1 MEKINCIICGI
12 YNDKSITEIKLC
24 NANDIFKLTKC
35 INCDFVY
42 LNPRPNESAIVKY
55 YTKDYHPFKLP
66 NTILYDYVYSFIQN
80 ITFYWKRRI
89 LTKYNK
95 SCLRLLDLGSGNN
108 KFINYMNQNGWECN
122 SYDKFSNHPT
132 LHSLKSIKDKSYN
145 NITLWHSI
153 EHIHDINDLM
163 IDIKRILISDG
174 YIYIAC
180 PNYKAIERKYLKE
193 NWPAYDIP
201 RHLYHFSYNSLQILL
216 DKYDIKIVNSY
227 RMYQDILFNIL
238 ISKNTNFI
246 KKIIL
251 CIYSFLAV
259 MVDKNKASSILYICK
274 IKNT

>member
-108 KFINYMNQNGWECN
+108 KFINYMNQNG
-122 SYDKFSNHPT
+122 
-132 LHSLKSIKDKSYN
+132 
-145 NITLWHSI
+145 
-153 EHIHDINDLM
+153 
-163 IDIKRILISDG
+163 
-174 YIYIAC
+174 
-180 PNYKAIERKYLKE
+180 
-193 NWPAYDIP
+193 
-201 RHLYHFSYNSLQILL
+201 
-216 DKYDIKIVNSY
+216 
-227 RMYQDILFNIL
+227 
-238 ISKNTNFI
+238 
-246 KKIIL
+246 
-251 CIYSFLAV
+251 
-259 MVDKNKASSILYICK
+259 
-274 IKNT
+274 